1 MMNRRLKA
9 FTLTE
14 MIVVMLL
21 TAVVIG
27 MAYAVFQIISKSY
40 TSFNLKNEKV
50 NDAERLEHWLARD
63 LQRADACLNEEDGL
77 KLLIG
82 VDTVSY
88 TFKDSVVTRTSLRID
103 SFRVNTGKLAMMFD
117 GQMLDTKPEQSVD
130 QVSFELTLEKQK
142 IPEVFYKLYS
152 AEQLIH
158 ITHAIN
164 RYK

>member
-1 MMNRRLKA
+1 MNRRLKA
-9 FTLTE
+9 YTLTE

-27 MAYAVFQIISKSY
+27 MAYSVFQIISKSY
-40 TSFNLKNEKV
+40 TSFNRKNEKV
-50 NDAERLEHWLARD
+50 NDAERLEHWLGRD
-63 LQRADACLNEEDGL
+63 LQRADACLNEKDGL

-82 VDTVSY
+82 LDTVGY

-103 SFRVNTGKLAMMFD
+103 SFRVYTANLTLTFG
-117 GQMLDTKPEQSVD
+117 GQMLDPKTEQPVD
-130 QVSFELTLEKQK
+130 QVSFELNLEKQR

-164 RYK
+164 RYQ